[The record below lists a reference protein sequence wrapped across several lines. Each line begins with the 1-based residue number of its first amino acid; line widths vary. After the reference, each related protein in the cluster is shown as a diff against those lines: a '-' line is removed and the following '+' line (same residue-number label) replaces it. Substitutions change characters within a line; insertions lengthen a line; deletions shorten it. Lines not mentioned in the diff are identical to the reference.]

1 MRPTVK
7 MVIATVRGHCTWA
20 LHLLLVAFATAAAM
34 ACAVALATALE
45 AAEALALP
53 KEP

>member
-1 MRPTVK
+1 MHCMRPTGQDGY
-7 MVIATVRGHCTWA
+7 TNSPRA